1 MCRSSGEVGLKFYI
15 EEYREGRWSLAD
27 VKFNETQALNAARD
41 RCSGTGRKTRVLG
54 LRCLAEFKE
63 NVSE

>member
-1 MCRSSGEVGLKFYI
+1 MCRSSGNVGTKFYI
-15 EEYREGRWSLAD
+15 EELRDGRWTLAD
-27 VKFNETQALNAARD
+27 VKFNETQALNEARD
-41 RCSGTGRKTRVLG
+41 RCSGTGRGTRVLG